1 MNWYTGSSAGER
13 WRITLITRNSVLR
26 REEEPRLEMLRL
38 RISIWPDWY
47 GGASMPAK
55 ATSAGVK
62 AAHVADLRHELGA
75 ESRANTEHP
84 HHNRVLRQRCR
95 QGLHF
100 VSERGQCGRNGPELG
115 HRLLYQKFG
124 SIGSGHD
131 AEMPTGEGVDV
142 NFRLVYHNSHHFSI
156 TNHQRISKHQPR
168 SRQTGGSVFHYNC
181 RQNRLSSA
189 GGRRRR
195 EPERGQGARVTG
207 LRSEARECYSSRLRW
222 TAGVRG
228 GVSIG
233 SGSFVLINYLL
244 QRK

>member
-142 NFRLVYHNSHHFSI
+142 KRLILAEVVTVFLAPLLILGCKRPFGESADTLTVRESSYKVYPLLAAVRPGRAGK
-156 TNHQRISKHQPR
+156 Q
-168 SRQTGGSVFHYNC
+168 SV
-181 RQNRLSSA
+181 
-189 GGRRRR
+189 
-195 EPERGQGARVTG
+195 RV
-207 LRSEARECYSSRLRW
+207 
-222 TAGVRG
+222 
-228 GVSIG
+228 
-233 SGSFVLINYLL
+233 
-244 QRK
+244 